1 MLRRWAVVWTTR
13 QNRRRGLGEAAG
25 APTTIVIGALSLR
38 GVSCVTIHN
47 TMICREATGCVE
59 AAAPVTTTTNCTTP
73 AQICLRSVGEDWDG
87 VGW

>member
-1 MLRRWAVVWTTR
+1 MLRRWAVVRTTR

-38 GVSCVTIHN
+38 GVSCVTIQHN
-47 TMICREATGCVE
+47 DLQRGDGCVE
-59 AAAPVTTTTNCTTP
+59 AAPVTTTTNWTAP